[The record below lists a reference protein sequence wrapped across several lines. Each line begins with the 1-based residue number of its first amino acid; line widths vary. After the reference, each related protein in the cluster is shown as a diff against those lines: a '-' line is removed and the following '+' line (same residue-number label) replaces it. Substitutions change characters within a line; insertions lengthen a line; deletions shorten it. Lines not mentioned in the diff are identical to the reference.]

1 MTREELK
8 QHCEKQVKQCEMWAE
23 YKHEVPGGKVYEEHK
38 LILELLDSTENMINA
53 TAKVPD
59 HHLEQEM
66 TLDEWEKLNIFTLT
80 SEKMG
85 EWLYRRD
92 MRRDQKRLSEIEAI
106 FNEMKKEISAYK
118 TGELKDLENDE
129 MIDIVLEIIEDDKI
143 KITRNKA

>member
-23 YKHEVPGGKVYEEHK
+23 YKHEVPSGKIYEEHK

-59 HHLEQEM
+59 HHLEHEM

-80 SEKMG
+80 SKKMG

-92 MRRDQKRLSEIEAI
+92 MRRDQKRL
-106 FNEMKKEISAYK
+106 NEMKKEISAYK
-118 TGELKDLENDE
+118 TGELKDLERDE
-129 MIDIVLEIIEDDKI
+129 TIDIVLEIIEDYKI
-143 KITRNKA
+143 KFTRKKE

>member
-23 YKHEVPGGKVYEEHK
+23 YKHEVPGGKIYEEHK

-92 MRRDQKRLSEIEAI
+92 MRRDQKRL
-106 FNEMKKEISAYK
+106 NEMKKEISACK
-118 TGELKDLENDE
+118 TGELKDLERDE
-129 MIDIVLEIIEDDKI
+129 TIDIVLEIIEDYKI
-143 KITRNKA
+143 KITRNKE